1 MEINVFSNYT
11 LLLGSLSFALLP
23 TTFILDL
30 EKKKRYVYF
39 PGFHYK
45 TYFSLS

>member
-30 EKKKRYVYF
+30 EKKKGTF
-39 PGFHYK
+39 
-45 TYFSLS
+45 TSLDFIIKLILA